1 MLCNIYIHFFIII
14 EVLLIVNHSN
24 GQQCFLLVI
33 LLLFD
38 MLISLEYKKC
48 SWFTKPAS
56 YVPEGKKIYKITD
69 MELCLNNQMK
79 YLGFRNKSCSSTL

>member
-1 MLCNIYIHFFIII
+1 MLCYIYIHFFIII

-48 SWFTKPAS
+48 SWFTKPAGS
-56 YVPEGKKIYKITD
+56 VPGGKKITK
-69 MELCLNNQMK
+69 
-79 YLGFRNKSCSSTL
+79 